1 MSPSTSQS
9 ILLKMQRFRYIPG
22 FTERLSNLTLAEV
35 VENLRQPQGRQEE
48 EEGSGKGNFA
58 MSKNTSRLFWKN
70 TSLLF
75 CKNSSLIFCKNTSWL
90 FRLRRCL
97 TRPLGTTQP
106 LLWWSN
112 SWQWEGD
119 PIRWDDGLALQG
131 SRRWNSEKQTTA
143 TWVKAFAVKFGSHC
157 KASTQQSSLN
167 IPSFAIKKCRLEYC
181 IILTSSKGFLK
192 GILILHWYYSWY
204 LVGRFLLCE
213 SQFAVFSSLPGNP
226 FSSFYLSKSF
236 SN

>member
-22 FTERLSNLTLAEV
+22 FTERLSNLTFAEV
-35 VENLRQPQGRQEE
+35 AENLRQPQGSQEE

-119 PIRWDDGLALQG
+119 PIRWKYGLAMWGL
-131 SRRWNSEKQTTA
+131 RRLNIKQQTTT
-143 TWVKAFAVKFGSHC
+143 TWVKRVCC
-157 KASTQQSSLN
+157 KASTQ
-167 IPSFAIKKCRLEYC
+167 
-181 IILTSSKGFLK
+181 
-192 GILILHWYYSWY
+192 
-204 LVGRFLLCE
+204 
-213 SQFAVFSSLPGNP
+213 
-226 FSSFYLSKSF
+226 
-236 SN
+236 

>member
-1 MSPSTSQS
+1 MDLTKSQVTLFW
-9 ILLKMQRFRYIPG
+9 ILCQDKSWHVLLRPTLRWVPLQVRAFYWRCRDSGIYWVLQK
-22 FTERLSNLTLAEV
+22 RLSNLTLAEV
-35 VENLRQPQGRQEE
+35 AENLRQPQGSQEE

-58 MSKNTSRLFWKN
+58 TS
-70 TSLLF
+70 
-75 CKNSSLIFCKNTSWL
+75 KNTSWL
-90 FRLRRCL
+90 FRYRRCL

-181 IILTSSKGFLK
+181 IILASSKGFLK

-226 FSSFYLSKSF
+226 FSTFY
-236 SN
+236 